1 MKFNINKN
9 FSGEIIFSDLKMF
22 IKELAEYNNLCFI
35 VDKNI
40 AYAFHNH
47 IQHPTLIL
55 DINENNKSLAPI
67 LQIWK
72 FLIEKNITKSH
83 QVFIV
88 GGGVLHDVA
97 MFACSVFKRG
107 LNVISVPTT
116 LLAMVDAAIGGKNG
130 INYQH
135 YKNIIG
141 NIYLPQQNIIIPD
154 FLKTLPK
161 EQMLSGWAEILKIGL
176 VSDKAFYHQCIEH
189 LEKSIIPN
197 QNIIQHSIH
206 LKLNI
211 IQDDL
216 YDNNKR
222 QLLNFGH
229 SIAHAI
235 EGWYDEQ
242 NNYIP
247 HGFAVAQGIITEAY
261 ISTELS
267 RLSKD
272 DFSIIAE
279 NIKKYF
285 PLQKIKIP
293 QIPLLLDKINQDKKN
308 NFRYWQFTLLNS
320 IGSAQIKVSIKRNIV
335 ENAILNTFQID
346 K

>member
-1 MKFNINKN
+1 NILITSLQN
-9 FSGEIIFSDLKMF
+9 FLSSLQQIENNYVIIS
-22 IKELAEYNNLCFI
+22 E
-35 VDKNI
+35 KNI
-40 AYAFHNH
+40 Y
-47 IQHPTLIL
+47 QHYPNIFKKIESTIVL
-55 DINENNKSLAPI
+55 DINEHNKSLSTTET
-67 LQIWK
+67 IWK
-72 FLIEKNITKSH
+72 FLLEKNITKSH
-83 QVFIV
+83 QIFII

-107 LNVISVPTT
+107 LNIISVPTT

-130 INYQH
+130 INYLH

-141 NIYLPQQNIIIPD
+141 DIYLPQQNIIIHD
-154 FLKTLPK
+154 FLNTLPN
-161 EQMLSGWAEILKIGL
+161 EQLLSGWAEILKIAL
-176 VSDKAFYHQCIEH
+176 VSDKAFYHQCIQH
-189 LEKSIIPN
+189 LEKSILPN
-197 QNIIQHSIH
+197 LDIIQYAIQ
-206 LKLNI
+206 LKTNI

-267 RLSKD
+267 KLSKY
-272 DFSIIAE
+272 DFNIISE
-279 NIKKYF
+279 NIKNYF
-285 PLQKIKIP
+285 PLQKIEMLQLPI
-293 QIPLLLDKINQDKKN
+293 LLDKINQDKKN
-308 NFRYWQFTLLNS
+308 TLHEWQFTLLNS
-320 IGSAQIKVSIKRNIV
+320 IGSAQIKVSVKRNIV

>member
-1 MKFNINKN
+1 MKINNILITSLQN
-9 FSGEIIFSDLKMF
+9 FLSSLQQIENNYVIIS
-22 IKELAEYNNLCFI
+22 E
-35 VDKNI
+35 KNI
-40 AYAFHNH
+40 Y
-47 IQHPTLIL
+47 QHYPNIFKKIESTIVL
-55 DINENNKSLAPI
+55 DINEHNKSLSTTET
-67 LQIWK
+67 IWK
-72 FLIEKNITKSH
+72 FLLEKNITKSH
-83 QVFIV
+83 QIFII

-107 LNVISVPTT
+107 LNIISVPTT

-130 INYQH
+130 INYLH

-141 NIYLPQQNIIIPD
+141 DIYLPQQNIIIHD
-154 FLKTLPK
+154 FLNTLPN
-161 EQMLSGWAEILKIGL
+161 EQLLSGWAEILKIAL
-176 VSDKAFYHQCIEH
+176 VSDKAFYHQCIQH
-189 LEKSIIPN
+189 LEKSILPN
-197 QNIIQHSIH
+197 LDIIQYAIQ
-206 LKLNI
+206 LKTNI

-267 RLSKD
+267 KLSKY
-272 DFSIIAE
+272 DFNIISE
-279 NIKKYF
+279 NIKNYF
-285 PLQKIKIP
+285 PLQKIEMLQLPI
-293 QIPLLLDKINQDKKN
+293 LLDKINQDKKN
-308 NFRYWQFTLLNS
+308 TLHEWQFTLLNS
-320 IGSAQIKVSIKRNIV
+320 IGSAQIKVSVKRNIV

>member
-1 MKFNINKN
+1 MKINNILITSLQN
-9 FSGEIIFSDLKMF
+9 FLSSLQQIENNYVIIS
-22 IKELAEYNNLCFI
+22 E
-35 VDKNI
+35 KNI
-40 AYAFHNH
+40 Y
-47 IQHPTLIL
+47 QHYPNIFKKIESTIVL
-55 DINENNKSLAPI
+55 DINEHNKSLSTTET
-67 LQIWK
+67 IWK
-72 FLIEKNITKSH
+72 FLLEKNITKSH
-83 QVFIV
+83 QIFII

-107 LNVISVPTT
+107 LNIISVPTT

-335 ENAILNTFQID
+335 ENAILNTFQIEQ
-346 K
+346 